1 MNLFARLAAAACSA
15 SALLFTA
22 AAAGPELGPE
32 SFGILKDKPT
42 YIQEWHIWWGFPYPD
57 SRRPFSHMDST
68 LTASGEPWRL
78 DWNRNGYPLV
88 GLYDS
93 ANPDIIRWQIRC
105 MKAAGLDS
113 VAVMI
118 HPDNGKGIEFI
129 QEAPEDM
136 IRTILD
142 IAAEEKFPVFFM
154 DEVAFRKGSISQ
166 NPEIMAQRII
176 RFLKKYAS
184 SPGFYRVDGKPV
196 YYFQTYG
203 WSVKPEELEAMFR
216 KVETAAGPVHW
227 MIFGAVN
234 RFGKIPQLA
243 WMVDGA
249 SHHRRS
255 KETRAWQ
262 LNEQAPAHIFSAGH
276 KLGKKITD
284 MQYPKFDGTSQPWRQ
299 TGVAQY
305 GLGGRTLETTI
316 LNSLRNNPDFIML
329 SSWNDWEEGANFEPG
344 WDFDGFSGDPYLY
357 CRVIAHLRGR
367 EFVPPPLPP
376 KEAVH
381 PTIREKLGYGD
392 GAGPLVE
399 KIERSHNRG
408 GALAVTVR
416 DTVSEVAALEAVW
429 NGDLYYLA
437 PQSAGGRPQGALVP
451 RSELPKSELQQ
462 NLFGYT
468 PGRAV
473 PLPGGEIAF
482 TVPEPEKLPE
492 TFAVGTAT
500 VFDPENPMQKVTV
513 RMANRTPVLL
523 REPTGG
529 KQADCTLSFTPYP
542 RDSQFPA
549 ALWNGWRTAVA
560 VNPRPVDLASKPL
573 TLNADGAK
581 LGLISILGEP
591 REERT
596 VTGGVPFDAEGKIK
610 TFYLTLP
617 DEVLGTPGAHFVW
630 LRARDAAG
638 NWGSPVLYAVPNY
651 EFFDRGGANA
661 VQEPELEVPG
671 ALLADNCSRPELW
684 KPLSGG
690 KPVVKPYVRK
700 ETSSRFEL
708 GNTLVCRELPR
719 PAGDGFRLT
728 FDAIHKNAQR
738 YLVVALTDAEGKRGY
753 GVGWDSSRP
762 DIAEGTGF
770 VHILKL
776 EGEKPLDWNI
786 GGKRLANTASGHP
799 ALSGEPA
806 RFEFT
811 LRGGVLTLKID
822 GKVVASAKD
831 DSFRSFSRLYLRG
844 NQSQLIDNIVLTEL

>member
-1 MNLFARLAAAACSA
+1 MNLFARLAAVACSA

-154 DEVAFRKGSISQ
+154 DEVAFRKGSVSQ

-316 LNSLRNNPDFIML
+316 LNSLRSNPDFIML

-416 DTVSEVAALEAVW
+416 DTASEVAALEAVW

-549 ALWNGWRTAVA
+549 ALWNGWRTGGCRQSAPGRPRVEA
-560 VNPRPVDLASKPL
+560 AHAQRRRREARAHLDSRRTARRTHRHRRSPVRRRGENQDFLSDAPGRDSRHARRALRLAPRPRRSR
-573 TLNADGAK
+573 K
-581 LGLISILGEP
+581 LGESGPLRRAELRILRPGRRECRAGARTRSSGRAARRQLLPPRALETALRRKAGGQAVCPQGDFEP
-591 REERT
+591 
-596 VTGGVPFDAEGKIK
+596 
-610 TFYLTLP
+610 L
-617 DEVLGTPGAHFVW
+617 
-630 LRARDAAG
+630 
-638 NWGSPVLYAVPNY
+638 
-651 EFFDRGGANA
+651 
-661 VQEPELEVPG
+661 
-671 ALLADNCSRPELW
+671 
-684 KPLSGG
+684 
-690 KPVVKPYVRK
+690 
-700 ETSSRFEL
+700 
-708 GNTLVCRELPR
+708 
-719 PAGDGFRLT
+719 
-728 FDAIHKNAQR
+728 
-738 YLVVALTDAEGKRGY
+738 
-753 GVGWDSSRP
+753 
-762 DIAEGTGF
+762 
-770 VHILKL
+770 
-776 EGEKPLDWNI
+776 
-786 GGKRLANTASGHP
+786 
-799 ALSGEPA
+799 
-806 RFEFT
+806 
-811 LRGGVLTLKID
+811 
-822 GKVVASAKD
+822 
-831 DSFRSFSRLYLRG
+831 
-844 NQSQLIDNIVLTEL
+844 